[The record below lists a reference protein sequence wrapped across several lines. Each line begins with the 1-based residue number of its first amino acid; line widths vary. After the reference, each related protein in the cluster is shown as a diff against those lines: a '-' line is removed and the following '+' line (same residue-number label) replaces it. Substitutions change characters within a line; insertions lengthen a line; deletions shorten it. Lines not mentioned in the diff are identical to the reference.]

1 MSRTHGSDYEAG
13 VGGAHASAL
22 LDSRPVPADSVF
34 KSACSYIE
42 ALAASSVASAVFF
55 QSPIACQLVQ
65 VLRSTGT
72 DGSERVIAVLR
83 ALLELARRGTCE
95 DIA

>member
-1 MSRTHGSDYEAG
+1 MR
-13 VGGAHASAL
+13 L
-22 LDSRPVPADSVF
+22 LFSILAQSPADSVF

-65 VLRSTGT
+65 VLRSTCTNWHAIGDWKNTADAT
-72 DGSERVIAVLR
+72 DDAASASM
-83 ALLELARRGTCE
+83 
-95 DIA
+95 

>member
-1 MSRTHGSDYEAG
+1 MEHMR
-13 VGGAHASAL
+13 L
-22 LDSRPVPADSVF
+22 LFSILAQSPADSVF

-42 ALAASSVASAVFF
+42 ALASSSVASAVFF

-83 ALLELARRGTCE
+83 ALLELARRGTGE
-95 DIA
+95 RIA

>member
-1 MSRTHGSDYEAG
+1 MPAALRDAR
-13 VGGAHASAL
+13 SAL
-22 LDSRPVPADSVF
+22 SVPT
-34 KSACSYIE
+34 
-42 ALAASSVASAVFF
+42 ASSVASAVFF

-95 DIA
+95 GIA